1 MGAGGGE
8 LGQFSEGNVRDAGQY
23 GGERG
28 QYTGR
33 DVQSLPFP
41 GNQPVETGSD
51 YNNEWGGDYMDG
63 GGVRHGLTDLR
74 NDIALLLDSKDN
86 NKETKQEE
94 ATSSKNRTEL
104 PTKKPQVARGK
115 DRMSE
120 TKVSSTK
127 RITPKKGNLKKKTK
141 AQTESSKVDLR
152 KILRDVE
159 DQKQILNEHQRILN
173 QLLEFYKS
181 TKN

>member
-1 MGAGGGE
+1 
-8 LGQFSEGNVRDAGQY
+8 
-23 GGERG
+23 
-28 QYTGR
+28 
-33 DVQSLPFP
+33 
-41 GNQPVETGSD
+41 
-51 YNNEWGGDYMDG
+51 MD

-74 NDIALLLDSKDN
+74 NDIALLLDSKDNNEDNKDSKDNNNLDSKDN

-104 PTKKPQVARGK
+104 PTKKSQVVRGK

-120 TKVSSTK
+120 TTVSSTK

-152 KILRDVE
+152 KLLRDVE